1 VKRSDKN
8 LIVGLDIG
16 TSKVSA
22 IVGEIVDGDGIEV
35 IGMGIHPSRGLK
47 RGVVVNIESTV
58 QSIRRAVEEA
68 ELMSGCQIHSVFT
81 GIAGSH
87 IRSLNSHGVVPI
99 RDKEVTQGDVSRVI
113 DAARAVAIPSDQ
125 QILHTLPQEYIIDG
139 QEGIREPTGMS
150 GVRLELK
157 VHMVTGAVSAA
168 QNITKCVR
176 RCGLEVDDVIL
187 EQLASSE
194 AVLLEDEKDLGVCLV
209 DIGGG
214 TTEVAVLSLG
224 GIVYSR
230 SVRVGGD
237 KMDEAIIAYIRRN
250 HNLLVG
256 EGSAERIKKQI
267 GSACVPADGEGELM
281 EIKGRDLMNGVP
293 KELVISERQI
303 AESLAEPVSAI
314 IEAVKV
320 ALEHTAPELAADIVD
335 KGIVLTGGGA
345 LLGNVD
351 LVLRHA
357 TGLPVTL
364 ADEPLSCVA
373 LGTGRCLEEMK
384 TLKNV
389 LTSTY

>member
-1 VKRSDKN
+1 MLSNLFGFLSADMAIDLGTANTLVYVKGKG
-8 LIVGLDIG
+8 IVLNEPSVVAITESKGKKQVLAVGNEAKQMLGRTPGDIHAIRPLRDG
-16 TSKVSA
+16 VIADFEVAEQMIKYFIRKVHNRRTFASP
-22 IVGEIVDGDGIEV
+22 
-35 IGMGIHPSRGLK
+35 M
-47 RGVVVNIESTV
+47 VVVCVPSGSTAV
-58 QSIRRAVEEA
+58 ERRAIQESAESAGARKVYLIEEPMA
-68 ELMSGCQIHSVFT
+68 AAIG
-81 GIAGSH
+81 AG
-87 IRSLNSHGVVPI
+87 LP
-99 RDKEVTQGDVSRVI
+99 VT
-113 DAARAVAIPSDQ
+113 
-125 QILHTLPQEYIIDG
+125 
-139 QEGIREPTGMS
+139 EPTGS
-150 GVRLELK
+150 
-157 VHMVTGAVSAA
+157 MV
-168 QNITKCVR
+168 
-176 RCGLEVDDVIL
+176 
-187 EQLASSE
+187 
-194 AVLLEDEKDLGVCLV
+194 V

-224 GIVYSR
+224 GIVYAR

-256 EGSAERIKKQI
+256 EGSAERIKKEI
-267 GSACVPADGEGELM
+267 GSACVPPDGDGGVM

-345 LLGNVD
+345 LLGNID

-364 ADEPLSCVA
+364 AEEPLSCVA

-384 TLKNV
+384 TLRNV
-389 LTSTY
+389 LTTMY